1 MLCEKCKKN
10 QATTHIKTIINGK
23 YSEKHLCSECYK
35 EENDFA
41 GGFSVGDMFSSMFGD
56 SHYSGLQNGVIRC
69 PVCGSTINDISNTGK
84 AGCSDCYKT
93 FGEQLLPFIKRIHG
107 SVSHTG
113 KMVSGNVS
121 AENNEKSELLK
132 LKEQLKSLIAE
143 EKFEEAAKVRDRIKE
158 LEGE

>member
-10 QATTHIKTIINGK
+10 QATTYIKTIINGK

-56 SHYSGLQNGVIRC
+56 SHYSGLQNGVTHC
-69 PVCGSTINDISNTGK
+69 PLCGSSINDISNTGK
-84 AGCSDCYKT
+84 AGCPECYKT
-93 FGEQLLPFIKRIHG
+93 FRKQLLPFIKRVHG

-113 KMVSGNVS
+113 KSLNKLPVS
-121 AENNEKSELLK
+121 ENTEKSELQK
-132 LKEQLKSLIAE
+132 LKEQLQVLISE

-158 LEGE
+158 LEKE